1 MRYIWSIGA
10 ICTGIV
16 ALFLVGIFA
25 IGDRFFTSYTERE
38 TSETLRNEEKEE
50 QRRISKIDT
59 ARNVNTDDFAIKA
72 LQEELLKH
80 KYDKDS
86 YAADLTTLLKNAP
99 PERVVLKTWHRGE
112 TDEDIDQIERYMNK
126 YEEESKKAE
135 SRYQTLCGKI
145 ENIKQQLKSLDTQEE
160 EILKEET
167 ALTEKFKSIESR
179 AEVVINAY
187 NRVKK
192 RHDESP
198 VFQRPKFKKE
208 IENNALKIR
217 KLQQELS
224 EVQTTLDKVQKKRY
238 AVTHEKRAATE
249 LKSDYE
255 DRAFNALS
263 DEIHCE
269 KAFSLA
275 CACLLAT
282 QEIRRLKGEIL
293 DLEKTKE
300 DKRIDLV
307 Y

>member
-10 ICTGIV
+10 ICAGIV
-16 ALFLVGIFA
+16 ALFLIGIFA
-25 IGDRFFTSYTERE
+25 IGDRFYSTYTERE

-50 QRRISKIDT
+50 QRRISKVST

-72 LQEELLKH
+72 LQEELLRH

-99 PERVVLKTWHRGE
+99 PERIVLKTWHRGE

-126 YEEESKKAE
+126 YEEETKKAE
-135 SRYQTLCGKI
+135 SRYKTLCDKI
-145 ENIKQQLKSLDTQEE
+145 ENIKQQLKSLDAQEE
-160 EILKEET
+160 EILKAES

-198 VFQRPKFKKE
+198 VFQRPKFTKE
-208 IENNALKIR
+208 IETNALKIR
-217 KLQQELS
+217 KLQQELA
-224 EVQTTLDKVQKKRY
+224 EVQKSLVEVKKKRDTV
-238 AVTHEKRAATE
+238 AHEKRAAEE
-249 LKSDYE
+249 LKSEYE
-255 DRAFNALS
+255 DRALNALR
-263 DEIHCE
+263 DEIHCR
-269 KAFSLA
+269 KATILA
-275 CACLLAT
+275 QSCLLST
-282 QEIRRLKGEIL
+282 QEIRRLKNEIL
-293 DLEKTKE
+293 DLEKTRE